1 LGRGHP
7 RPERSV
13 ALAREGYRRRDV
25 SWADLAETLRWPGFI
40 PLARQH
46 WRTGAA
52 ELASSLNR
60 RRFVALARRY
70 VPELELADVVPARAG
85 VRAQAVDAHGR
96 LVDDFRITRSGR
108 VVNVRNAPSPAAT
121 SSLAI
126 ADHIIDSLE
135 LD

>member
-1 LGRGHP
+1 
-7 RPERSV
+7 
-13 ALAREGYRRRDV
+13 
-25 SWADLAETLRWPGFI
+25 
-40 PLARQH
+40 
-46 WRTGAA
+46 
-52 ELASSLNR
+52 
-60 RRFVALARRY
+60 
-70 VPELELADVVPARAG
+70 VPELELADVVPARVG
-85 VRAQAVDAHGR
+85 VRAQAADAHGR